1 MATTTNINIDFPY
14 RIDGRGR
21 TAAPPD
27 SNTHIQ
33 ELIEQLLFTNPGER
47 VNRSNFGSGLLQ
59 SVFAPNSMELAS
71 ATQFLVQ
78 GGLQQWLGNLIL
90 VQSVDVVAQDSQ
102 VVVTVQYVVRSTQT
116 IQSAQFTRGI

>member
-1 MATTTNINIDFPY
+1 MATNIAFPF

-27 SNTHIQ
+27 LNTHIV

-47 VNRSNFGSGLLQ
+47 VNRNNFGSGLMQ
-59 SVFAPNSMELAS
+59 SVFAPNSSELAA

-90 VQSVDVVAQDSQ
+90 VQGVEVQALDNQ
-102 VVVTVQYVVRSTQT
+102 VVVNVQYVVRNTQT
-116 IQSAQFTRGI
+116 VQSAQFTRGI

>member
-1 MATTTNINIDFPY
+1 MAQNIDFPF

-21 TAAPPD
+21 TAQPADYPA
-27 SNTHIQ
+27 HIE

-47 VNRSNFGSGLLQ
+47 VNRSDFGSGLLQ
-59 SVFAPNSMELAS
+59 SVFAPNGSELAS

-90 VQSVDVVAQDSQ
+90 VQGVQVSAQDSQ
-102 VVVTVQYVVRSTQT
+102 VVVTVQYMIRSTQT
-116 IQSAQFTRGI
+116 VQSAEFTRGI